1 MTVREKVL
9 SYCEAIHTQDPVLFE
24 SLWSKENHD
33 NCILISVGKIFKG
46 YESILQ
52 DFLLGG
58 IQATYESIELIPE
71 DIAVTYQDAG
81 YAIVTFPYHT
91 ECIRRDDGSPFG
103 ISGVETQVWKHE
115 DEWRMIHLHYSK
127 V

>member
-1 MTVREKVL
+1 MTIREKVL
-9 SYCEAIHTQDPVLFE
+9 SYCEAIHSQDPVLFD
-24 SLWSKENHD
+24 SLWSTENRE
-33 NCILISVGKIFKG
+33 NCILISVGRIFSG
-46 YESILQ
+46 YDSILH

-58 IQATYESIELIPE
+58 IQAAYESIDLIPE
-71 DIAVTYQDAG
+71 DIAVTYQDSE
-81 YAIVTFPYHT
+81 YAIVTFRYHT
-91 ECIRRDDGSPFG
+91 ECIRKSDGSPFG